1 MFWKYF
7 WKSIAVLLII
17 AMFVGG
23 GYAVYRSGFSRG
35 VVTGIEMSEDGG
47 EADMKSFMP
56 HMDSYYRPYR
66 RSSLLFPI
74 FGLVFGFFL
83 LMSIFGGIR
92 HLTHYRM
99 WKSAG
104 IPCDEEWG
112 RSWHNHRRG
121 PFWGPPPWQTPK
133 PDAEVEPTDVDEPE

>member
-47 EADMKSFMP
+47 EAAMKPYVP

-66 RSSLLFPI
+66 RPSMLFPI

-83 LMSIFGGIR
+83 LMSIFGGIETSDPLP
-92 HLTHYRM
+92 HVE
-99 WKSAG
+99 
-104 IPCDEEWG
+104 I
-112 RSWHNHRRG
+112 SW
-121 PFWGPPPWQTPK
+121 
-133 PDAEVEPTDVDEPE
+133 DAMR